1 MLIIGTLM
9 TQLMNT
15 GSIWGDDGEDEDFED
30 DKENQVVTREYLTH
44 LSKIKAD
51 NAYLAYRRY
60 VDSMKVDFPYYTS
73 NTHTFIYCN
82 KSSYDKYTNMCIE
95 KQRRQCALQ
104 MLQDAV
110 NHNKCKNKP

>member
-1 MLIIGTLM
+1 
-9 TQLMNT
+9 MNT

-44 LSKIKAD
+44 ISKIKAD
-51 NAYLAYRRY
+51 NAYIAYRRY
-60 VDSMKVDFPYYTS
+60 VDSLKLELPYYTS

-82 KSSYDKYTNMCIE
+82 KSSYNKYKQICIE
-95 KQRRQCALQ
+95 EANRRCALQ

-110 NHNKCKNKP
+110 NHNKRKNKH